1 MGSKRSG
8 RRHEI
13 HPKRINQKLN
23 HHGSRKIKVGCIK
36 MKNYTKR
43 INIWIDEDFENQ
55 IKNIKSFI
63 KYSNGENCGYV
74 STSDA
79 IRFVVKKFSEK
90 LTEMSIEKNKDI

>member
-1 MGSKRSG
+1 
-8 RRHEI
+8 
-13 HPKRINQKLN
+13 
-23 HHGSRKIKVGCIK
+23 

-55 IKNIKSFI
+55 IKNIRSFI

-74 STSDA
+74 SNSDA

-90 LTEMSIEKNKDI
+90 LPEMSIEENEDI